1 MLASNEQPKAEDY
14 IHQLGQQARHAARG
28 LANATTEQKNTAL
41 TVAAEVLRRNGDA
54 LLEANARDL
63 AAVQQVGKP
72 ESFIDR
78 LRLTPDRVAA
88 MAAAL
93 ETIAAL
99 PDPVGRVLATIN
111 RPNGLIITRVACPLG
126 VIGMIYESRP
136 NVGADAG
143 ALCLKSGNAVIL
155 RCGSESL
162 NSTRMIVACLAEGLQ
177 QAGLPAACVQLV
189 DNTDRAAVTALLRCT
204 AYIDLVIPRGG
215 RSLVELVRDEARVPT
230 LLHLD
235 GNCHTYIHQDADLD
249 KAVAIVRN
257 AKMRR
262 TGVCGA
268 TESLVIDRAVAG
280 QFLPRL
286 MAALPD
292 CEVRGDATAQASDSR
307 IIAATD
313 ADWDT
318 EYLDAI
324 LSVKCV
330 DGLEE
335 ALAFVAAHSSQH
347 TDAIITENAAAAAAF
362 QQTIDSAIVMHNAST
377 QFADGGEF
385 GMGAE
390 IGIAT
395 GKMHARGPVGLEQ
408 LTSFKYL
415 VNGQGQIRP

>member
-162 NSTRMIVACLAEGLQ
+162 N
-177 QAGLPAACVQLV
+177 
-189 DNTDRAAVTALLRCT
+189 
-204 AYIDLVIPRGG
+204 
-215 RSLVELVRDEARVPT
+215 
-230 LLHLD
+230 
-235 GNCHTYIHQDADLD
+235 
-249 KAVAIVRN
+249 
-257 AKMRR
+257 
-262 TGVCGA
+262 
-268 TESLVIDRAVAG
+268 
-280 QFLPRL
+280 
-286 MAALPD
+286 
-292 CEVRGDATAQASDSR
+292 
-307 IIAATD
+307 
-313 ADWDT
+313 
-318 EYLDAI
+318 
-324 LSVKCV
+324 
-330 DGLEE
+330 
-335 ALAFVAAHSSQH
+335 
-347 TDAIITENAAAAAAF
+347 
-362 QQTIDSAIVMHNAST
+362 
-377 QFADGGEF
+377 
-385 GMGAE
+385 
-390 IGIAT
+390 
-395 GKMHARGPVGLEQ
+395 
-408 LTSFKYL
+408 
-415 VNGQGQIRP
+415 